1 MQSMRHGDLKV
12 WTEEWD
18 GTPVVG
24 AEGEIDLGC
33 VELLRKAASEVVRLK
48 PKSMVFD
55 LRKVSFIDS
64 SGLGVLVATRKQLG
78 HSPGAVTI
86 VTTQP
91 AVLQSLEITGLL
103 RIFTVLANPAKQPA
117 NAT

>member
-1 MQSMRHGDLKV
+1 MRQGELRV

-18 GTPVVG
+18 GTPVIG

-33 VELLRKAASEVVRLK
+33 VDQLRKAASEVVRKK
-48 PKSMVFD
+48 PHAVVFD

-78 HSPGAVTI
+78 HVPGAVTI
-86 VTTQP
+86 VTAQP

-103 RIFTVLANPAKQPA
+103 RVFTILEHPTKEPA
-117 NAT
+117 NAS

>member
-1 MQSMRHGDLKV
+1 MRQGDLRV

-24 AEGEIDLGC
+24 AEGEVDLGS
-33 VELLRKAASEVVRLK
+33 VDLLRKATSEVVRQN
-48 PKSMVFD
+48 PHAVIFD

-78 HSPGAVTI
+78 HEPGAVTVI
-86 VTTQP
+86 TTQP
-91 AVLQSLEITGLL
+91 AVLQSLEITGLH
-103 RIFTVLANPAKQPA
+103 RVFTITAAPAKQPA
-117 NAT
+117 NAS